1 MAQQLMASSCEAPTF
16 SLVRESWA
24 TLQSDPAS
32 AFAEL
37 PDNFLTNNAD
47 VVITSGMKG
56 GSLILTVEGASRV
69 HDPSQ
74 LF

>member
-47 VVITSGMKG
+47 VVIT
-56 GSLILTVEGASRV
+56 
-69 HDPSQ
+69 
-74 LF
+74 